1 MWRLAVPNFR
11 VLDRMAHPRETQL
24 ALRAA
29 FLGGSPLDLAAVQCG
44 IGTATAR
51 RWKAEALTQ
60 GDDWDKFQKASLIV
74 AGGGFDQAMG
84 RVAAA
89 VILRAEAILEKLGS
103 GDEADPIASAKA
115 IASLA
120 DSLGKA
126 KAAMRSLMPQTDQLA
141 IETGAVKAFIEL
153 QIRLHPETGEAALAA
168 LEAFSRGER

>member
-1 MWRLAVPNFR
+1 
-11 VLDRMAHPRETQL
+11 MAHPKETQL

-29 FLGGSPLDLAAVQCG
+29 FLSGSPLDLAAIQVG

-51 RWKAEALTQ
+51 RWKADALAQ

-89 VILRAEAILEKLGS
+89 VILRAEAILEQLG
-103 GDEADPIASAKA
+103 GKEEPDPVAEAKA

-126 KAAMRSLMPQTDQLA
+126 KAAMRSLMPQTDRLGVA
-141 IETGAVKAFIEL
+141 MEVIKRLDAFIRENHPQQAGFFAEL
-153 QIRLHPETGEAALAA
+153 LPVFGQELAKE
-168 LEAFSRGER
+168 L

>member
-1 MWRLAVPNFR
+1 M
-11 VLDRMAHPRETQL
+11 

-29 FLGGSPLDLAAVQCG
+29 YIGGLGLEIAAAKAG

-51 RWKAEALTQ
+51 RWKADAKEQ

-89 VILRAEAILEKLGS
+89 VILRAEAIMEQLGAD
-103 GDEADPIASAKA
+103 DEADPVAAAKA

-126 KAAMRSLMPQTDQLA
+126 KAAMRALMPETDQLA
-141 IETGAVKAFIEL
+141 VATGAVKGFVEL
-153 QIRLHPETGEAALAA
+153 LLRLHPQTGDAALAA
-168 LEAFSRGER
+168 LEAYSRGER

>member
-1 MWRLAVPNFR
+1 
-11 VLDRMAHPRETQL
+11 MAHPKETQL

-29 FLGGSPLDLAAVQCG
+29 FLGGSPLDLAAVQVG

-51 RWKAEALTQ
+51 RWKADALAS

-84 RVAAA
+84 RVAAS
-89 VILRAEAILEKLGS
+89 VILRAEAIMERLE
-103 GDEADPIASAKA
+103 DPEIDPIDAAKA

-126 KAAMRSLMPQTDQLA
+126 KAAMRALMPETDKLA
-141 IETGAVKAFIEL
+141 VETGAVKAFTEL
-153 QIRLHPETGEAALAA
+153 LIRMNPAVGEAALGA
-168 LEAFSRGER
+168 LEAYSRGER

>member
-1 MWRLAVPNFR
+1 
-11 VLDRMAHPRETQL
+11 MAHPKETQL

-29 FLGGSPLDLAAVQCG
+29 FLGGLPLDQAAVQAG

-51 RWKAEALTQ
+51 RWKADALAQ

-89 VILRAEAILEKLGS
+89 VILRAEAILEQLGTD
-103 GDEADPIASAKA
+103 DEADPIASAKA

-126 KAAMRSLMPQTDQLA
+126 KAAMRSLMPQTDRLGVA
-141 IETGAVKAFIEL
+141 MEVIKRLDAFIRQNHPQHASFFAEL
-153 QIRLHPETGEAALAA
+153 LLVFGQELARE
-168 LEAFSRGER
+168 L

>member
-1 MWRLAVPNFR
+1 
-11 VLDRMAHPRETQL
+11 MAHPKETQL

-29 FLGGSPLDLAAVQCG
+29 FLSGSPLDLAAVQCG

-51 RWKAEALTQ
+51 RWKADALAQ

-89 VILRAEAILEKLGS
+89 VILRAEAILENLGT
-103 GDEADPIASAKA
+103 DAEADPIASAKA

-141 IETGAVKAFIEL
+141 VETGAVKAFVEL
-153 QIRLHPETGEAALAA
+153 QVRLHPATAEAALAA

>member
-1 MWRLAVPNFR
+1 
-11 VLDRMAHPRETQL
+11 MAHPKETQL

-29 FLGGSPLDLAAVQCG
+29 FLGGSPLDLAAVQVG

-51 RWKAEALTQ
+51 RWKADALAS

-89 VILRAEAILEKLGS
+89 VVLRAEAIMERLGDDLEI
-103 GDEADPIASAKA
+103 DPIDAAKA
-115 IASLA
+115 IASMA

-126 KAAMRSLMPQTDQLA
+126 KAAMRALMPATDQLA
-141 IETGAVKAFIEL
+141 IETGAVKAFCEL
-153 QIRLHPETGEAALAA
+153 LIRLNPSVGEAALGA
-168 LEAFSRGER
+168 LEAYSRGER

>member
-1 MWRLAVPNFR
+1 
-11 VLDRMAHPRETQL
+11 MAHPRETQL

-29 FLGGSPLDLAAVQCG
+29 FLGGMPLDLAAVQLN

-51 RWKAEALTQ
+51 RWKADALAD

-84 RVAAA
+84 RVAAS
-89 VILRAEAILEKLGS
+89 VVMRAESIMDSLS
-103 GDEADPIASAKA
+103 DPDIDPIAAAKA

-126 KAAMRSLMPQTDQLA
+126 KAAMRALMPETDQLA
-141 IETGAVKAFIEL
+141 LETGTVKAFVEL
-153 QIRLHPETGEAALAA
+153 LIRLHPGVGEAALAA
-168 LEAFSRGER
+168 LEAYSRGER

>member
-1 MWRLAVPNFR
+1 
-11 VLDRMAHPRETQL
+11 MAHPKETQL

-29 FLGGSPLDLAAVQCG
+29 FLSGSPLDLAAVQVG

-51 RWKAEALTQ
+51 RWKADALAA

-89 VILRAEAILEKLGS
+89 VILRSEAIMERLEEPGI
-103 GDEADPIASAKA
+103 DPIAAAKA
-115 IASLA
+115 IGSLA

-126 KAAMRSLMPQTDQLA
+126 KAAMRSLMPETDRLGVA
-141 IETGAVKAFIEL
+141 MEVIKRLDAFIRENHPQHAGFFAEL
-153 QIRLHPETGEAALAA
+153 LPVFGQELAKE
-168 LEAFSRGER
+168 L

>member
-51 RWKAEALTQ
+51 RWKADALTQ

-89 VILRAEAILEKLGS
+89 VILRAEA
-103 GDEADPIASAKA
+103 
-115 IASLA
+115 SLA

-141 IETGAVKAFIEL
+141 IETGAVKAFVEL